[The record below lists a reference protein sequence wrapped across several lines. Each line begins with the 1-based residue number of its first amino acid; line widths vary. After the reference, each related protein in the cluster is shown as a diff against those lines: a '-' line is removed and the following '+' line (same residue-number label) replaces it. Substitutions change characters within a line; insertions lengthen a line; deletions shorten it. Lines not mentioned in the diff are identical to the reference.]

1 MTNTNAT
8 NFRKNMFE
16 YLNLAVDYNDVV
28 HVSTKSGNAVVMNEE
43 DYNGL
48 LETLQLLSVP
58 GMKERMME
66 GINTAPED
74 CEDFEW

>member
-28 HVSTKSGNAVVMNEE
+28 HVSTKSGNAVVMNED
-43 DYNGL
+43 DYNGIM
-48 LETLQLLSVP
+48 ETLQLLSAP
-58 GMKERMME
+58 GMKERMTE
-66 GINTAPED
+66 GINASPED
-74 CEDFEW
+74 CEAFEW

>member
-58 GMKERMME
+58 GMKERMTE
-66 GINTAPED
+66 GINASPED